1 MTATHDSILKVDRR
15 GRICDSAEQRSAL
28 CHEWWRGSG
37 GCNPVGGG
45 ESDSLA
51 GQHGGHASQKVFE
64 IVTRINPETA
74 AVLNEGLDDGR
85 FLVGILAVEELGDA
99 SLVTTFAPMIDDAS
113 AGNIGDPEVASFGF
127 AVTGFETVDG
137 GFIELPRW

>member
-37 GCNPVGGG
+37 GCNSVGGG

-51 GQHGGHASQKVFE
+51 GQHGGQASQKVFE
-64 IVTRINPETA
+64 INAGQNVRIPAALRMNALHPIFPWRPSPLWRFDSLTA
-74 AVLNEGLDDGR
+74 
-85 FLVGILAVEELGDA
+85 
-99 SLVTTFAPMIDDAS
+99 
-113 AGNIGDPEVASFGF
+113 
-127 AVTGFETVDG
+127 
-137 GFIELPRW
+137 LPQSS